1 MRLSREAEKVVS
13 RSSMS
18 IKEISYS
25 ALKVEINIDAHAAAA
40 SVAETT
46 DNALAAG
53 VDGLVLGV
61 LFGNNAAGKELAGKE
76 WTSED
81 NSDGSRAESHLA
93 PIHVD
98 ERSAKY

>member
-1 MRLSREAEKVVS
+1 MVS

-18 IKEISYS
+18 IKDISYS
-25 ALKVEINIDAHAAAA
+25 ALKMEINIDAHAAAA
-40 SVAETT
+40 LVAETT

-61 LFGNNAAGKELAGKE
+61 LFGNNAAGKERAGEE

-81 NSDGSRAESHLA
+81 NSDGARAESHSE

-98 ERSAKY
+98 KSSAKY